1 MEILPYPRQEHFE
14 MTYFV
19 GGDVGGTKTHV
30 VIADEDGRIVG
41 FGRAGGGNHE
51 SVGYEGL
58 ARVVGEAFNQAV
70 VSADISIDQLSG
82 AGFGIGGY
90 DWDSQRK
97 DHFDALANLGIK
109 APVEIVNDAI
119 LGLLAGSDA
128 GWGIAVVSGT
138 GCNCW
143 GWDKERKRI
152 GRMTGLGTLMG
163 EGAGAS
169 ELIHKAAQAVSH
181 EWSKRG
187 KATALTQAFI
197 KYTGAKGLNDFIE
210 GYSLGR
216 YDLGPAAAPLV
227 FTAAEAGDYVA
238 QSLIRWAGTELGE
251 MVNAVARQLDFQK
264 LEFEVIMIGSM
275 FQNGP
280 ALTQPM
286 LETIHSVAPYA
297 QLKRLTIPPVTGAVI
312 LAMEVAKRPLAA
324 SARSSLLTSISRLKT
339 K

>member
-1 MEILPYPRQEHFE
+1 MK
-14 MTYFV
+14 YFV

-30 VIADEDGRIVG
+30 VIANEEGRIAG
-41 FGRAGGGNHE
+41 FGQSGGGNHE

-58 ARVVGEAFNQAV
+58 ASVVGDAFIQAIA
-70 VSADISIDQLSG
+70 SADISIDQISG

-90 DWDSQRK
+90 DWESQRQ
-97 DHFDALANLGIK
+97 DHLNTLSKIGIK
-109 APVEIVNDAI
+109 APVEVVNDAI

-187 KATALTQAFI
+187 KSTSLTQAFI
-197 KYTGAKGLNDFIE
+197 NFTGARDLNDFIE

-216 YDLGPAAAPLV
+216 YQLGPAAAPLV
-227 FTAAEAGDYVA
+227 FTAAEAGDDVA
-238 QSLIRWAGTELGE
+238 RSLISWAGTELGE
-251 MVNAVARQLDFQK
+251 MVNAVARQLDFQN
-264 LEFEVIMIGSM
+264 LEFDVIMIGGM

-280 ALTQPM
+280 TLTQPM
-286 LETIHSVAPYA
+286 LETIHSVAPGA
-297 QLKRLTIPPVTGAVI
+297 HLKRLIVPPVAGGV
-312 LAMEVAKRPLAA
+312 LLGMEVAKQHITPATK
-324 SARSSLLTSISRLKT
+324 SSLLMSISQL
-339 K
+339 

>member
-1 MEILPYPRQEHFE
+1 MN
-14 MTYFV
+14 YFV

-30 VIADEDGRIVG
+30 VIADEDGRIIG
-41 FGRAGGGNHE
+41 FGRSGGGNHE
-51 SVGYEGL
+51 SVGYEGF

-70 VSADISIDQLSG
+70 VSADIPIDQISG
-82 AGFGIGGY
+82 VGFGIGGY
-90 DWDSQRK
+90 DWESQRK
-97 DHFDALANLGIK
+97 DHLDALSILRIK
-109 APVEIVNDAI
+109 APIEIVNDAI
-119 LGLLAGSDA
+119 LGLLAGSEA

-187 KATALTQAFI
+187 KATALTPAFI
-197 KYTGAKGLNDFIE
+197 KYTGAKDLNDFIE

-216 YDLGPAAAPLV
+216 YDLGPSAAQLV
-227 FTAAEAGDYVA
+227 FTAAEGGDDVA
-238 QSLIRWAGTELGE
+238 QSLILWAGTELGE
-251 MVNAVARQLDFQK
+251 MVNAVARQLDFQN
-264 LEFEVIMIGSM
+264 LDFEVIMIGSM

-280 ALTQPM
+280 ALTRPM
-286 LETIHSVAPYA
+286 FETIHPVAPGAY
-297 QLKRLTIPPVTGAVI
+297 LKRLAVPPVAGGVL
-312 LAMEVAKRPLAA
+312 LAMEVAKHLPTA
-324 SARSSLLTSISRLKT
+324 SARSSLLTSISQLKT

>member
-1 MEILPYPRQEHFE
+1 MK
-14 MTYFV
+14 YFV

-30 VIADEDGRIVG
+30 VIADEEGRIVG
-41 FGRAGGGNHE
+41 FGRSGGGNHE
-51 SVGYEGL
+51 SVGYVGL

-90 DWDSQRK
+90 DWESQRK
-97 DHFDALANLGIK
+97 DHLKALSKLGIK

-119 LGLLAGSDA
+119 LGLLAGSEA

-187 KATALTQAFI
+187 KATALTPVFI
-197 KYTGAKGLNDFIE
+197 NYTGAKNLNDFIE

-227 FTAAEAGDYVA
+227 FTAAEAGDDIA
-238 QSLIRWAGTELGE
+238 QSLIRWVGTELGE
-251 MVNAVARQLDFQK
+251 MVNAVVRQLDFQN
-264 LEFEVIMIGSM
+264 LDFEVIMIGSM

-280 ALTQPM
+280 PLTQPM
-286 LETIHSVAPYA
+286 LETILSVAPGA
-297 QLKRLTIPPVTGAVI
+297 NLKRLTVPPVAGGVI
-312 LAMEVAKRPLAA
+312 LAMDVAKHLPAA
-324 SARSSLLTSISRLKT
+324 SARSSLLTSLSRLNT

>member
-1 MEILPYPRQEHFE
+1 MD
-14 MTYFV
+14 YFV
-19 GGDVGGTKTHV
+19 GGDVGGTKTHI
-30 VIADEDGRIVG
+30 VIADENCHAVG
-41 FGRAGGGNHE
+41 FGHSGGGNHE

-58 ARVVGEAFNQAV
+58 ARKLGVAFSQAV
-70 VSADISIDQLSG
+70 VAADISIDQIKG

-90 DWDSQRK
+90 DWESQRK
-97 DHFDALANLGIK
+97 DHLSAVATLGIN
-109 APVEIVNDAI
+109 APIEIVNDAI
-119 LGLLAGSDA
+119 LGLLAGSES

-143 GWDKERKRI
+143 GWDKERKRL

-187 KATALTQAFI
+187 PFTALTTAFI
-197 KYTGAKGLNDFIE
+197 RFTHAKNLDDFIE

-227 FTAAEAGDYVA
+227 FNAAEAGDDVA
-238 QSLIRWAGTELGE
+238 RSLIQWAGTELGE
-251 MVNAVARQLDFQK
+251 MVNAVIRQLEFQS

-280 ALTQPM
+280 VLTKPM
-286 LETIHSVAPYA
+286 LETIHSLAPGA
-297 QLKRLTIPPVTGAVI
+297 QLKRLTAPPVAGGLI
-312 LAMEVAKRPLAA
+312 LAMDTVERHPDPDKKNELIK
-324 SARSSLLTSISRLKT
+324 SISQLKNY
-339 K
+339 

>member
-1 MEILPYPRQEHFE
+1 MK
-14 MTYFV
+14 YFV

-30 VIADEDGRIVG
+30 VIANEDGRIVG
-41 FGRAGGGNHE
+41 FGRSGGGNHE
-51 SVGYEGL
+51 SVGYVGL

-70 VSADISIDQLSG
+70 VSADISIDQISG

-90 DWDSQRK
+90 DWESQRI
-97 DHFDALANLGIK
+97 DHLNALSKLGIK
-109 APVEIVNDAI
+109 APVEIVNDTI
-119 LGLLAGSDA
+119 LGLLAGSEA

-187 KATALTQAFI
+187 KATALTPVFI
-197 KYTGAKGLNDFIE
+197 NYTGAKNLNDFIE

-227 FTAAEAGDYVA
+227 FTAAEAGDDIA

-251 MVNAVARQLDFQK
+251 MVNAVVRQLDFQD
-264 LEFEVIMIGSM
+264 LDFEVIMIGSM

-280 ALTQPM
+280 PLTQPM
-286 LETIHSVAPYA
+286 LETILSVAPGA
-297 QLKRLTIPPVTGAVI
+297 NLKRLTVPPVAGGVI
-312 LAMEVAKRPLAA
+312 LAMDVAKHLPAA
-324 SARSSLLTSISRLKT
+324 SARPSLLTSISRLNT

>member
-1 MEILPYPRQEHFE
+1 MK
-14 MTYFV
+14 YFV

-30 VIADEDGRIVG
+30 VIADEDGCIAG
-41 FGRAGGGNHE
+41 FGQSGGGNHE
-51 SVGYEGL
+51 SVGYDGL
-58 ARVVGEAFNQAV
+58 ASVVGEAFIQAIA
-70 VSADISIDQLSG
+70 SADISIDQISG

-90 DWDSQRK
+90 DWESQRQ
-97 DHFDALANLGIK
+97 DHLNTLSKLGIK
-109 APVEIVNDAI
+109 APVEVVNDAI

-187 KATALTQAFI
+187 KATSLTQAFI
-197 KYTGAKGLNDFIE
+197 NFTGARDLNDFIE

-216 YDLGPAAAPLV
+216 YQLGPAAAPLV
-227 FTAAEAGDYVA
+227 FTAAEAGDDVA
-238 QSLIRWAGTELGE
+238 RSLISWAGTELGE
-251 MVNAVARQLDFQK
+251 MVNAVARQLDFQN
-264 LEFEVIMIGSM
+264 LEFDVIMIGGM
-275 FQNGP
+275 FLNGL

-286 LETIHSVAPYA
+286 LETIHSVAPGA
-297 QLKRLTIPPVTGAVI
+297 HLKRLTGPPVAGGVI
-312 LAMEVAKRPLAA
+312 LGMEVAKQHTTPATK
-324 SARSSLLTSISRLKT
+324 SSLLMSISQLQIK
-339 K
+339 

>member
-1 MEILPYPRQEHFE
+1 MK
-14 MTYFV
+14 YFV

-30 VIADEDGRIVG
+30 VIANEEGRIAG
-41 FGRAGGGNHE
+41 FGQSGGGNHE

-58 ARVVGEAFNQAV
+58 ASVVGDAFIQAIA
-70 VSADISIDQLSG
+70 SADISIDQISG

-90 DWDSQRK
+90 DWESQRQ
-97 DHFDALANLGIK
+97 DHLNTLSKLGIK
-109 APVEIVNDAI
+109 APVEVVNDAI

-187 KATALTQAFI
+187 KSTSLTQAFI
-197 KYTGAKGLNDFIE
+197 NFTGARDLNDFIE

-216 YDLGPAAAPLV
+216 YQLGPAAAPLV
-227 FTAAEAGDYVA
+227 FTAAEAGDDVA
-238 QSLIRWAGTELGE
+238 RSLISWAGTELGE
-251 MVNAVARQLDFQK
+251 MVNAVARQLDFQN
-264 LEFEVIMIGSM
+264 LEFDVIMIGGM

-280 ALTQPM
+280 TLTQPM
-286 LETIHSVAPYA
+286 LETIHSVAPGA
-297 QLKRLTIPPVTGAVI
+297 HLKRLIVPPVAGGV
-312 LAMEVAKRPLAA
+312 LLGMEVAKQHITPATK
-324 SARSSLLTSISRLKT
+324 SSLLMSISQL
-339 K
+339 

>member
-1 MEILPYPRQEHFE
+1 

-19 GGDVGGTKTHV
+19 GGDVGGTKTRV
-30 VIADEDGRIVG
+30 VIADEEGRIAG
-41 FGRAGGGNHE
+41 FGLSSGGNHE
-51 SVGYEGL
+51 TVGYEGF

-70 VSADISIDQLSG
+70 VSAHISIDQISG

-90 DWDSQRK
+90 DWESQRK
-97 DHFDALANLGIK
+97 DHLNALSLLGIN

-119 LGLLAGSDA
+119 LGLLAGSEA

-143 GWDKERKRI
+143 GWDRERKRI

-187 KATALTQAFI
+187 KPTALTPAFI
-197 KYTGAKGLNDFIE
+197 TYTGAKNLNDFIE

-227 FTAAEAGDYVA
+227 FIAAEAGDDIA
-238 QSLIRWAGTELGE
+238 RSLIRWAGSELGE
-251 MVNAVARQLDFQK
+251 MVNAVARQLDFQN
-264 LEFEVIMIGSM
+264 LDFEVIMIGSM
-275 FQNGP
+275 FQNGS
-280 ALTQPM
+280 ALTRPM
-286 LETIHSVAPYA
+286 LETIRSVAPGA
-297 QLKRLTIPPVTGAVI
+297 NLKRLTVPPVAGGVL
-312 LAMEVAKRPLAA
+312 LAMEAARHSPAA
-324 SARSSLLTSISRLKT
+324 SARSVLMTSLSQLNPK
-339 K
+339 